1 MTQTEQILTLARW
14 FCVDN
19 ILYWTDYYKKTR
31 SGNDLPYDYSKHD
44 YNVFPR
50 YQTAEAILRGIE
62 SLVGKVFDSVDQ
74 CKNEIKELGRTSQSH
89 FTTGKLNGLQG
100 KAIEDAR
107 QQFID
112 FVDQITVEQLHKVEP
127 LPYRRTLLESEANA
141 VREELKKHWNFDGG
155 YWEPLTSCS
164 TKPFVFY
171 HKENLIED
179 DFRKIKNI
187 VLSYSDDRIYEI
199 SETRYD
205 YEIDNLEFE
214 ADCYEII
221 YTNKKYEWIIYGSHE
236 GTIAFGGEWLLTE
249 LDKQLSDKLELKNK
263 W

>member
-1 MTQTEQILTLARW
+1 MTQTEQIVTLARR
-14 FCVDN
+14 FCIEK

-31 SGNDLPYDYSKHD
+31 TGNNLPYDYSKHD
-44 YNVFPR
+44 YNVFPC

-62 SLVGKVFDSVDQ
+62 SLVGKQFDSIDQ
-74 CKNEIKELGRTSQSH
+74 CKSEIKKLGKTSESH

-100 KAIEDAR
+100 KAIEDTR

-112 FVDQITVEQLHKVEP
+112 FVEQITVEQLDNVDP
-127 LPYRRTLLESEANA
+127 LPYRRTLLENEAST
-141 VREELKKHWNFDGG
+141 VRQELNKHWNFDGG
-155 YWEPLTSCS
+155 YWEPLTTCS
-164 TKPFVFY
+164 PKPFVFY
-171 HKENLIED
+171 NKKNLNED
-179 DFRKIKNI
+179 DFKKIKNI
-187 VLSYSDDRIYEI
+187 IIGYSNNRIYEI

-205 YEIDNLEFE
+205 YEIDNSEFE

-221 YTNKKYEWIIYGSHE
+221 YTDKKFEWIIYGSHE

-249 LDKQLSDKLELKNK
+249 LDKQLSTKLELKNK

>member
-1 MTQTEQILTLARW
+1 VTQTEQILTLARR
-14 FCVDN
+14 FCIDN
-19 ILYWTDYYKKTR
+19 ILSWTDYYKKTR
-31 SGNDLPYDYSKHD
+31 TGNDIPYDYSKHD

-50 YQTAEAILRGIE
+50 YQTSEAILRGIE
-62 SLVGKVFDSVDQ
+62 SLVGKTFDSIDQ

-107 QQFID
+107 QKFID
-112 FVDQITVEQLHKVEP
+112 FIDDITVEQLDIVEP
-127 LPYRRTLLESEANA
+127 LPYRRTLIEREANA
-141 VREELKKHWNFDGG
+141 VRQELNRHWDFDGG

-164 TKPFVFY
+164 LKPFVFY
-171 HKENLIED
+171 DKENLTEED
-179 DFRKIKNI
+179 FKKIKEI
-187 VLSYSDDRIYEI
+187 VLSCSDSRIYEI

-205 YEIDNLEFE
+205 YEIDISEFE

-221 YTNKKYEWIIYGSHE
+221 YTDKRFEWIIYGSHE

-249 LDKQLSDKLELKNK
+249 LDKQLIDKLELKNK

>member
-1 MTQTEQILTLARW
+1 MTQSEKLLTLARR
-14 FCVDN
+14 FCIDN
-19 ILYWTDYYKKTR
+19 ILYWTDYYQKTR

-62 SLVGKVFDSVDQ
+62 SLVGKTFVSTQD
-74 CKNEIKELGRTSQSH
+74 CKIEIQRLGRISQSH

-107 QQFID
+107 QKFID
-112 FVDQITVEQLHKVEP
+112 FIDNITVEQLDNVEP
-127 LPYRRTLLESEANA
+127 LPYRRTLLENEANA
-141 VREELKKHWNFDGG
+141 VREKLNKHWNFDGG
-155 YWEPLTSCS
+155 YWEPLTPCS
-164 TKPFVFY
+164 PKPFVFY
-171 HKENLIED
+171 DKENLTKV
-179 DFRKIKNI
+179 DFKKIKEI
-187 VLSYSDDRIYEI
+187 VLSYPNSRIYEI

-205 YEIDNLEFE
+205 YEIDKSEFE

-221 YTNKKYEWIIYGSHE
+221 YTDKNFEWIVYGSHE
-236 GTIAFGGEWLLTE
+236 GTIAFGGEWLLSE
-249 LDKQLSDKLELKNK
+249 LDRQLSDKFELKNK